1 MLNLLKYEFRKS
13 AGVKGILLIITA
25 VLQVVFMIGIFGS
38 FEGPMAIGAS
48 FLMITTWIGIGII
61 GIYSI
66 LTLNKD
72 MNTKQGYMLFM
83 VPKDSYRILGAKVI
97 ECGLSIWIM
106 GLFYAV
112 LGLVDLSMLLKKY
125 NEIDQIFDLLK
136 MFIEGVTNLKVD
148 SAFVITFVLFVM
160 TSWLFMVVTAYFA
173 VVLSAT
179 FFNGKKANWL
189 LSLAVFI
196 AISMFI
202 SFIYNKLPIAEISA
216 MKVST
221 NLLSIGFYLI
231 PTVLMYFITAWIM
244 DNKLSV

>member
-13 AGVKGILLIITA
+13 GGIKAILLIITA
-25 VLQVVFMIGIFGS
+25 VFQIVFMIGLFGD
-38 FEGPMAIGAS
+38 FEAPMAIGAS
-48 FLMITTWIGIGII
+48 SLMLIAWIGIGII

-66 LTLNKD
+66 LTLHKD

-83 VPKDSYRILGAKVI
+83 IPKDSYRILGAKVI

-106 GLFYAV
+106 GAFFGA
-112 LGLVDLSMLLKKY
+112 LGLLDLSLLLKEF

-136 MFIEGVTNLKVD
+136 MVIESVSELELNAGFAMTL
-148 SAFVITFVLFVM
+148 VLFIL
-160 TSWLFMVVTAYFA
+160 TSWLFTVVNAYFA
-173 VVLSAT
+173 IVLSAS
-179 FFNGKKANWL
+179 FFNGKKFNWL
-189 LSLAVFI
+189 ISLAIFI
-196 AISMFI
+196 AISLFI
-202 SFIYNKLPIAEISA
+202 SYIYNKLPIAEISA

-231 PTVLMYFITAWIM
+231 PTVLLYFITAWIM